1 MRALILG
8 TAGHVDHGKTSFIR
22 ALTGVDCDR
31 LKEEKERGITIELGF
46 AHLDLPDGQRLG
58 IVDVPGHEKF
68 VRNMVAGAA
77 GMDLVAFIVAADEGI
92 MPQTVEHYEI
102 CRLLEVRDGIIV
114 LTKKDLVEPEWL
126 EMVEEELR
134 EFFADG
140 FLAEAP
146 ILAVN
151 SVSGEG
157 MAAVREALA
166 RKVAALPRQ
175 EEFGPFR
182 LPVDRVFSMKGFG
195 TVITGTSLSGRIE
208 TGAELTFY
216 PDGLTAKIRGMQVHG
231 VERQLVE
238 AGHRTAINLQG
249 IEREEIERGD
259 MAATPGSMET
269 SAIFDV
275 ELQVLPSAARA
286 LTHRSQ
292 VRVHLGTR
300 ELTGR
305 VSLLQ
310 GEALAPG
317 ERGFAQL
324 IVQRRAAAWPQDRF
338 VLRSY
343 SPATTIAG
351 GRLLAVASRRRK
363 RLGAEDRAK
372 AQRILAVYAGADQEA
387 IVLQLLEESG
397 LQGLT
402 LRQLEARSGLFGKR
416 LQKTLSQ
423 PISRGAVVIV
433 ESDTQRIL
441 ATSVVQQLQ
450 ERMLATL
457 ATFHQQN
464 PLKSGMGREELRNR
478 IRPSVDARLFA
489 HQLAVLDR
497 KKELVQ
503 EGAEVRLSG
512 HTVRLQVDEAAME
525 ERLTALYRDAG
536 LTPPNLRDALALFA
550 DVPEKQ
556 ALQVVKLLLARG
568 TLVRVSDTLFFHR
581 DPLKT
586 VEERLVAALR
596 ERGEIDTPAF
606 KELTGLTRKYTI
618 PLLEYFDRVKLT
630 LRIGDKRVL
639 RKI

>member
-77 GMDLVAFIVAADEGI
+77 GMDLVAFVVAADEGI

-140 FLAEAP
+140 FLAAAP
-146 ILAVN
+146 ILAVD

-195 TVITGTSLSGRIE
+195 TVITGTSLSGRIA

-216 PDGLTAKIRGMQVHG
+216 PGGLTAKIRGMQVHG
-231 VERQLVE
+231 VEQQQVE

-259 MAATPGSMET
+259 MAATPGSMEA
-269 SAIFDV
+269 SAVFDV
-275 ELQVLPSAARA
+275 ELQVLPSATRA
-286 LTHRSQ
+286 LAHRSQ

-310 GEALAPG
+310 GDALAPG

-351 GRLLAVASRRRK
+351 GRLLSVAGRRRK

-372 AQRILAVYAGADQEA
+372 AQQILAVYAGTDQEA

-397 LQGLT
+397 MQGLT

-423 PISRGAVVIV
+423 PISQGAVVIV
-433 ESDTQRIL
+433 ESDSQRML
-441 ATSVVQQLQ
+441 AASVIQQLQ

-457 ATFHQQN
+457 AAFHQQN
-464 PLKSGMGREELRNR
+464 PLKGGMGREELRSR
-478 IRPSVDARLFA
+478 IRPAVDARLFA

-525 ERLTALYRDAG
+525 ERLATLYRDAG

-556 ALQVVKLLLARG
+556 ALQMIDLLLARG
-568 TLVRVSDTLFFHR
+568 TLVRVSDALFFHR
-581 DPLKT
+581 DPLQA

-606 KELTGLTRKYTI
+606 KDLTGLTRKYTI

-630 LRIGDKRVL
+630 LRIGDRRVL
-639 RKI
+639 RKV